1 MYHLAVF
8 HAGEAVDRTLT
19 RRAFKFIRLWH
30 VDEVTFIKQASRL
43 VVRCLR
49 FGY

>member
-19 RRAFKFIRLWH
+19 RRAFKEPL
-30 VDEVTFIKQASRL
+30 IKSFSRMSIVNNHRHQHETDQL
-43 VVRCLR
+43 
-49 FGY
+49 